1 MNVQRTLSR
10 NGYPNNFFGPLH
22 SAILKQKTRCHT
34 TPSPSHKYISL
45 EVPKSLSQKQCS
57 LGWRPGPD
65 TAGQKFEI
73 PQLLTLPT
81 ENPKTK
87 NDWKIFNWDYKTS
100 QIRRGLK
107 QFSSGWRFLAKNSAG
122 RYSGRRGFWRF
133 FWSLMLFQY
142 PPAAFVLFRDLRHK
156 NAWISNTAD
165 DANRSY
171 RNVCKRVVYI
181 VFSGR
186 YFHYKS
192 IQHFYL
198 SCTKV
203 DWWQFWKWI

>member
-22 SAILKQKTRCHT
+22 PAILKQKTRCHT

-165 DANRSY
+165 DGNRSY
-171 RNVCKRVVYI
+171 PECLQTCRSYRFQWSL
-181 VFSGR
+181 FS
-186 YFHYKS
+186 
-192 IQHFYL
+192 L
-198 SCTKV
+198 
-203 DWWQFWKWI
+203 